1 MKALYQYKPPRPFAP
16 GGEVAGI
23 VDGGA
28 RADRP
33 VQGCLRRDG
42 RPAVTERFP
51 LERGGAAIG
60 RLGAR
65 DARGKM
71 VVMMG

>member
-28 RADRP
+28 RA
-33 VQGCLRRDG
+33 
-42 RPAVTERFP
+42 
-51 LERGGAAIG
+51 AIG

-65 DARGKM
+65 DARGKV